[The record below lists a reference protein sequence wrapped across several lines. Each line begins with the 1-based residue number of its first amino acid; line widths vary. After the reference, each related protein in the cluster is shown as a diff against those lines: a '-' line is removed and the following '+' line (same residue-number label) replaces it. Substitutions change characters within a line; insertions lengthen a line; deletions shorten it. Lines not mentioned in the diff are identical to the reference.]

1 MSWGHIIIVLMM
13 VVGIAGGVYI
23 YRTPG
28 ARERG
33 NRTLQELR
41 ARYSNFKGTVCD
53 YWKKDMDT
61 KTAISENST
70 RKCILN

>member
-53 YWKKDMDT
+53 HGKKIWIQRLQFL
-61 KTAISENST
+61 KIVPESAS
-70 RKCILN
+70 

>member
-1 MSWGHIIIVLMM
+1 MM

-41 ARYSNFKGTVCD
+41 ARYLNLKGTFAIIEKNI
-53 YWKKDMDT
+53 YKKC
-61 KTAISENST
+61 NF
-70 RKCILN
+70 